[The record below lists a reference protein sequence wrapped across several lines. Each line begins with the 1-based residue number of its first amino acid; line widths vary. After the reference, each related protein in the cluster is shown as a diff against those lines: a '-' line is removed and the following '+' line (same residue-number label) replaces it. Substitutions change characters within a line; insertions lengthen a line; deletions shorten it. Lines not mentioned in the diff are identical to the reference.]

1 MHLKTG
7 NILKLNSVLGGLTCE
22 LDHSGLI
29 QEMVALAPK
38 TYSQKILSVNKEVKE
53 ETKLKNTKV
62 VLLDECYE
70 DKKLKPGKT
79 EWIVTAVDE
88 EDEEVKCTIQKENV
102 KKKVNKSEIAYYN
115 DESFVVKAK
124 GYTVDNLVGK
134 IINFDSYKNMM
145 IRGFENLEK
154 NNNTLTSKV
163 KKSDVVNIK
172 EIRDFIIE
180 DKEDKEFINSIYLKK
195 TFRVKLNENIS
206 VIDNPKIFQLN
217 WINDKR
223 IIDIDRSNRNHIYTK
238 PITLA

>member
-1 MHLKTG
+1 
-7 NILKLNSVLGGLTCE
+7 
-22 LDHSGLI
+22 
-29 QEMVALAPK
+29 
-38 TYSQKILSVNKEVKE
+38 
-53 ETKLKNTKV
+53 
-62 VLLDECYE
+62 
-70 DKKLKPGKT
+70 
-79 EWIVTAVDE
+79 
-88 EDEEVKCTIQKENV
+88 
-102 KKKVNKSEIAYYN
+102 
-115 DESFVVKAK
+115 
-124 GYTVDNLVGK
+124 
-134 IINFDSYKNMM
+134 MM

-223 IIDIDRSNRNHIYTK
+223 IIDRSNRNHIYTK

>member
-1 MHLKTG
+1 MLCNTG

-38 TYSQKILSVNKEVKE
+38 TYSQKILSVN
-53 ETKLKNTKV
+53 
-62 VLLDECYE
+62 
-70 DKKLKPGKT
+70 DK
-79 EWIVTAVDE
+79 
-88 EDEEVKCTIQKENV
+88 
-102 KKKVNKSEIAYYN
+102 
-115 DESFVVKAK
+115 ESFVVKAK

-217 WINDKR
+217 WINDKC
-223 IIDIDRSNRNHIYTK
+223 IIDRSNRNHIYTK